1 MDCERTRPLLPFA
14 RPGSHELAAATI
26 SGVERH
32 LADCPDCSAR
42 FTAER
47 RLDDQFARAFQAV
60 RPPDGMRQR
69 LGRRLA
75 SARRTWWRVRVL
87 QAAALAGALALA
99 GGEAVVGVG
108 LLRRPAPDL
117 NQIAADSANQ
127 SRDEV
132 EQWVRSQHRGLSV
145 PPQLDYRYLSFYERV
160 EFQGVVVPQ
169 LVFVRGDATARVLI
183 LRVGQ
188 LRNGAAL
195 KQAQEVDTSDCTVSV
210 LNDPLDAGIVYLV
223 ITRGRPMQDFCKSSD
238 SPA

>member
-14 RPGSHELAAATI
+14 RPGSQELDAATI
-26 SGVERH
+26 AGIERH

-42 FTAER
+42 FAAER
-47 RLDDQFARAFQAV
+47 RLDDQFACAFQAV
-60 RPPDGMRQR
+60 RPPDGMRER

-75 SARRTWWRVRVL
+75 TARRAWWRVRVV
-87 QAAALAGALALA
+87 QAVALSGALALA
-99 GGEAVVGVG
+99 AGEAVVGVA

-132 EQWVRSQHRGLSV
+132 EQWVRAQHRGLSV
-145 PPQLDYRYLSFYERV
+145 PPQFDYRYLNFYERV
-160 EFQGVVVPQ
+160 EFQGVTVPQ

-183 LRVGQ
+183 LRVRQ

-195 KQAQEVDTSDCTVSV
+195 QQAQQVETSDCTVSV
-210 LNDPLDAGIVYLV
+210 LNDPLDAGVVYLV
-223 ITRGRPMQDFCKSSD
+223 ITRGRPVQDFCKSSEP
-238 SPA
+238 PA